1 MKKNIIIT
9 VAVIAIS
16 IILTIS
22 AAIYRNKNASSV
34 TNELDAS
41 MASSVISG
49 EVSGMISDTYSG
61 ATSTSDESLTSVP
74 DGVYSNGS
82 ESMIFDGN
90 TVDISGMVFNYT
102 LENGYVVLDID
113 SLSFSDAFK
122 AMYQQEKGEEAD
134 LDAQL
139 EKTKESASSITIQ
152 YNEKFDWVTY
162 EEYIFKRSEDFS
174 KGPSGTYNSEDSAD
188 ITLSFDNGTAT
199 YVCGDTTETH
209 PYVIYLDGEDY
220 IVVFYSLDLYESEFY
235 KTYCE
240 NNYFYYSDE
249 SKIDLGFGTFV
260 KSK

>member
-1 MKKNIIIT
+1 MKKKLIIT

-16 IILTIS
+16 ILLTVS
-22 AAIYRNKNASSV
+22 AAIYRNKRGSSA
-34 TNELDAS
+34 TNELDPS
-41 MASSVISG
+41 LASSVMSG
-49 EVSGMISDTYSG
+49 EVSGMISG
-61 ATSTSDESLTSVP
+61 SDSSVSSEKEITAVP

-113 SLSFSDAFK
+113 SLSFSDAFISL
-122 AMYQQEKGEEAD
+122 YQKENGKEAD

-152 YNEKFDWVTY
+152 YNESFDWVTY

-174 KGPSGTYNSEDSAD
+174 KGPSGTYQSEDSSD
-188 ITLSFDNGTAT
+188 ITLTFDNGSAT
-199 YVCGDTTETH
+199 YVNGDVTETH

-220 IVVFYSLDLYESEFY
+220 IVVFYSLDLYSSSFY
-235 KTYCE
+235 SANCE
-240 NNYFYYSDE
+240 NNYFSYSDE
-249 SKIDLGFGTFV
+249 SKIELGFATLT
-260 KSK
+260 KAE

>member
-1 MKKNIIIT
+1 MKKKLIIT

-16 IILTIS
+16 ILLTVS
-22 AAIYRNKNASSV
+22 AAIYRNKRGSSA
-34 TNELDAS
+34 TNELDPS
-41 MASSVISG
+41 LASSVMSG
-49 EVSGMISDTYSG
+49 EVSGMISG
-61 ATSTSDESLTSVP
+61 SDSSVSSEKEITAVP

-113 SLSFSDAFK
+113 SLSFSDAFISL
-122 AMYQQEKGEEAD
+122 YQKEKGKEAD

-152 YNEKFDWVTY
+152 YNESFDWVTY

-174 KGPSGTYNSEDSAD
+174 KGPSGTYQSEDSSD
-188 ITLSFDNGTAT
+188 ITLTFDNGSAT
-199 YVCGDTTETH
+199 YVNGDVTETH

-220 IVVFYSLDLYESEFY
+220 IVVFYSLDLYSSSFY
-235 KTYCE
+235 SANCE
-240 NNYFYYSDE
+240 NNYFSYSDE
-249 SKIDLGFGTFV
+249 SKIELGFATFT
-260 KSK
+260 KAE

>member
-1 MKKNIIIT
+1 MKKKLIIT

-16 IILTIS
+16 ILLTVS
-22 AAIYRNKNASSV
+22 AAIYRNKRGSSA
-34 TNELDAS
+34 TNELDPS
-41 MASSVISG
+41 LASSVMSG
-49 EVSGMISDTYSG
+49 EVSGMISGTDSSVSSEKEIT
-61 ATSTSDESLTSVP
+61 AVP

-113 SLSFSDAFK
+113 SLSFSDAFISL
-122 AMYQQEKGEEAD
+122 YQKEKGEEAD

-152 YNEKFDWVTY
+152 YNESFDWVTY

-174 KGPSGTYNSEDSAD
+174 KGPSGTYQSEDSSD
-188 ITLSFDNGTAT
+188 ITLTFDNGSAT
-199 YVCGDTTETH
+199 YVNGDVTETH

-220 IVVFYSLDLYESEFY
+220 IVVFYSLDLYSSSFY
-235 KTYCE
+235 SANCE
-240 NNYFYYSDE
+240 NNYFNYSDE
-249 SKIDLGFGTFV
+249 SKIELGFATFT
-260 KSK
+260 KAE

>member
-1 MKKNIIIT
+1 MKKKLIIT

-16 IILTIS
+16 ILLTVS
-22 AAIYRNKNASSV
+22 AAIYRNKRGSSA
-34 TNELDAS
+34 TNELDPS
-41 MASSVISG
+41 LASSVMSG
-49 EVSGMISDTYSG
+49 EVSGMISG
-61 ATSTSDESLTSVP
+61 SDSSVSSEKEITAVP

-113 SLSFSDAFK
+113 SLSFSDAFISL
-122 AMYQQEKGEEAD
+122 YQKENGKEAD

-152 YNEKFDWVTY
+152 YNESFDWVTY

-174 KGPSGTYNSEDSAD
+174 KGPSGTYQSEDSSD
-188 ITLSFDNGTAT
+188 ITLTFDNGSAT
-199 YVCGDTTETH
+199 YVNGDVTETH

-220 IVVFYSLDLYESEFY
+220 IVVFYSLDLYSSSFY
-235 KTYCE
+235 SANCE
-240 NNYFYYSDE
+240 NNYFSYSDE
-249 SKIDLGFGTFV
+249 SKIELGFATFT
-260 KSK
+260 KAE

>member
-9 VAVIAIS
+9 LAVIAIS
-16 IILTIS
+16 ILLTVS
-22 AAIYRNKNASSV
+22 AAIYRSKKGSSA

-41 MASSVISG
+41 LASSVMSG
-49 EVSGMISDTYSG
+49 EVSGMVSETDSGSSSDIKIT
-61 ATSTSDESLTSVP
+61 AVP

-90 TVDISGMVFNYT
+90 TVDISGMVFEYT

-113 SLSFSDAFK
+113 SLSFSDSFK
-122 AMYQQEKGEEAD
+122 AMYQKEKSEDAD

-152 YNEKFDWVTY
+152 YNESFDWVTY

-174 KGPSGTYNSEDSAD
+174 KGPSGTYQSEESSD
-188 ITLSFDNGTAT
+188 ITLTFDNGNAT
-199 YVCGDTTETH
+199 FVSGDVTETH

-220 IVVFYSLDLYESEFY
+220 IVVFYSLDLYSSSFY
-235 KTYCE
+235 GAYCE
-240 NNYFYYSDE
+240 NNYFYYSDAN
-249 SKIDLGFGTFV
+249 KIELGFGTFT
-260 KSK
+260 KAE